1 MLIKKGEDSMKKDVR
16 LYNVLFPLWM
26 LLLFPVT
33 WIVVIPGNFIIDS
46 IVLIVAM
53 SILHFENKKEFYKTS
68 IVSIFSIGIIS
79 DLIGSAYLLIMMMF
93 FELGN
98 MGDEWYLTVPALLI
112 AAVFIYILNYY
123 VSFKACDKKTRIKLA
138 LTFAIATAPYTF
150 LIPSRWLYNY

>member
-1 MLIKKGEDSMKKDVR
+1 MKKDVR

-53 SILHFENKKEFYKTS
+53 SILHFENKKEFYKRN
-68 IVSIFSIGIIS
+68 IVKIFGVGIVS
-79 DLIGSAYLLIMMMF
+79 DLIGSVYMLVMMIV
-93 FELGN
+93 FELGS
-98 MGDEWYLTVPALLI
+98 MGDEWYTTVPALLI
-112 AAVFIYILNYY
+112 ASVLIYIMNYY
-123 VSFKACDKKTRIKLA
+123 ISFKECDKKLRIKLA